1 MDRRGRLRFPGRD
14 FQAPAPPAPTA
25 RRGLV
30 VVPLGRRTRSSGRGD
45 ERPRHNHPMRSPL
58 LSTFVLLPVL
68 SGCVVAI
75 GNKGS
80 SERDSG
86 ETVRASAVAESTPDP
101 HRSAL
106 IHHVVLIRLND
117 PADLAAFTADCD
129 RLLPS
134 IPGVEQYWRGT
145 HLDTGR
151 AIVIGD
157 YSLMLHVAFA
167 DRETYRA
174 YLAHPSHVELGDRW
188 RPKATML
195 IYDAW
200 DPG

>member
-1 MDRRGRLRFPGRD
+1 M
-14 FQAPAPPAPTA
+14 
-25 RRGLV
+25 LV
-30 VVPLGRRTRSSGRGD
+30 LV
-45 ERPRHNHPMRSPL
+45 
-58 LSTFVLLPVL
+58 PVL

-80 SERDSG
+80 GERDSS
-86 ETVRASAVAESTPDP
+86 ETVRASSVPESMPDP

-106 IHHVVLIRLND
+106 IHHVVLVRLND

-134 IPGVEQYWRGT
+134 IPGVEEYWRGT

-151 AIVIGD
+151 PTVIGD

-188 RPKATML
+188 RPSATML